1 MGMAIPKIKPH
12 ETYVYLGIHVS
23 LTLQWHAN
31 SKSLTARVLARLA
44 AIRTMR
50 HDPALV
56 LRTLE
61 MVVRPMIRYVM
72 PLATLSWAD
81 VKRLNSAVWATA
93 KYIVGLSRHS
103 SNMHVMRPLEELGMG
118 IDPLHLTLIDTLR
131 QTVETLRNS
140 SQDLGR
146 MWAGIWER
154 HTTGMAAI
162 GLAAHADSART
173 AYPTLNAVAQLAD
186 MDIVWTNDD
195 YVPPPTRP
203 NSILTIV
210 EIAFRELKLSR
221 KRTPLLRALN
231 PLWVAGIHDVEQ
243 LQRHNS
249 QLIMTVSDTFLRHP
263 TWKTPAITKAL
274 RKLHVWLQVDTTGRM
289 PEHLRPPPFRQPRPR
304 SLSRRAPQR
313 EPRSKSGRRTVL

>member
-1 MGMAIPKIKPH
+1 
-12 ETYVYLGIHVS
+12 
-23 LTLQWHAN
+23 
-31 SKSLTARVLARLA
+31 
-44 AIRTMR
+44 
-50 HDPALV
+50 
-56 LRTLE
+56 
-61 MVVRPMIRYVM
+61 
-72 PLATLSWAD
+72 
-81 VKRLNSAVWATA
+81 
-93 KYIVGLSRHS
+93 
-103 SNMHVMRPLEELGMG
+103 
-118 IDPLHLTLIDTLR
+118 
-131 QTVETLRNS
+131 
-140 SQDLGR
+140 

-289 PEHLRPPPFRQPRPR
+289 PEHLRPPPHSANPVPDPRRDGRHDENRGASPGGGQCCET
-304 SLSRRAPQR
+304 PT
-313 EPRSKSGRRTVL
+313 SGRETLGTPTSPQYEEGAPHDTRLPLPKTS